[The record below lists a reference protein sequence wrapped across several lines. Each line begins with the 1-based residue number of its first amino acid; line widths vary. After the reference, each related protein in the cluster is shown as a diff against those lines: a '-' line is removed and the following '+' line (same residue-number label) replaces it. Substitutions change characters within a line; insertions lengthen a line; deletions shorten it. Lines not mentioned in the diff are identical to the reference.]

1 MSTDEHA
8 LTRGEALHQQIARS
22 IRNQIHA
29 GRLRDG
35 ETLPSS
41 RQLAEDWKVS
51 VYTINEA
58 MRLLAEDGL
67 VVNHSRSR
75 RLINYPGETT
85 PTPWRPDTPQV
96 LLVGGFPGS
105 GKSEL
110 ARVLARLTGWPML
123 DKDTL
128 TRPVVEA
135 ALEILERSPHD
146 RESSVYLDRI
156 RPREYEA
163 TEAAYLENVECGNSA
178 IVAAPFLREFKDKA
192 WVDRATASI
201 TARGG
206 HATLV
211 WVYCDA
217 ETMHRYMRQRGA
229 ARDATKLADWP
240 AYLGS
245 IDLDMRPPAPF
256 ELIDNSASSAPL
268 QVQASTLVDKV
279 LKTSARG

>member
-1 MSTDEHA
+1 MTTDGHA

-22 IRNQIHA
+22 IRNQIQA

-35 ETLPSS
+35 ETLRSS

-51 VYTINEA
+51 VFTINEA
-58 MRLLAEDGL
+58 MKVLAEEGL
-67 VVNHSRSR
+67 VENVSRSR
-75 RLINYPGETT
+75 RLVRFQGETKA
-85 PTPWRPDTPQV
+85 TPWRPSTPQV
-96 LLVGGFPGS
+96 LMVGGFPGS
-105 GKSEL
+105 GKTEL

-135 ALEILERSPHD
+135 ALEILEHSPHD
-146 RESSVYLDRI
+146 RESSEYQQLI

-163 TEAAYLENVECGNSA
+163 TEATYLENIECGNSA
-178 IVAAPFLREFKDKA
+178 IVAAPFIREFRDKA

-201 TARGG
+201 ATRGG
-206 HATLV
+206 QTTFL
-211 WVYCDA
+211 WVYCDP

-240 AYLGS
+240 AYLES
-245 IDLDMRPPAPF
+245 IDLDMRPQGPF
-256 ELIDNSASSAPL
+256 ELIDNSASSSPL
-268 QVQASTLVDKV
+268 QVQASALVDKV
-279 LKTSARG
+279 LRASA

>member
-1 MSTDEHA
+1 MTTDGHA
-8 LTRGEALHQQIARS
+8 LTRGEALHLQIARS
-22 IRNQIHA
+22 IRNQIQA

-35 ETLPSS
+35 EPLPSS
-41 RQLAEDWKVS
+41 RSLAEEWKVS

-58 MRLLAEDGL
+58 MRVLAEEGL

-75 RLINYPGETT
+75 RLINFPGETT
-85 PTPWRPDTPQV
+85 PTPWRPATPQV
-96 LLVGGFPGS
+96 LLVGGYPGS

-135 ALEILERSPHD
+135 ALEILDHSPND
-146 RESSVYLDRI
+146 RESPEYLDRI

-163 TEAAYLENVECGNSA
+163 TEATYLENVECGNSA
-178 IVAAPFLREFKDKA
+178 IVAAPFLREFRDKP
-192 WVDRATASI
+192 WVDRTTASI

-206 HATLV
+206 QATLV

-240 AYLGS
+240 AYLDG
-245 IDLDMRPPAPF
+245 IDLDMRPPGAF
-256 ELIDNSASSAPL
+256 ELIDNSASSSPL
-268 QVQASTLVDKV
+268 QVQASSLVDKV
-279 LKTSARG
+279 LKASA

>member
-1 MSTDEHA
+1 MTTDGHP

-22 IRNQIHA
+22 IRNQIQS

-35 ETLPSS
+35 EPLPSS
-41 RQLAEDWKVS
+41 RQMAEEWNVS
-51 VYTINEA
+51 VYTITEA
-58 MRLLAEDGL
+58 TKILAAEGL

-75 RLINYPGETT
+75 RLVNFPGETT
-85 PTPWRPDTPQV
+85 PTPWRPATPQV

-135 ALEILERSPHD
+135 ALEILDHSPHD
-146 RESSVYLDRI
+146 RESPEYVQQI
-156 RPREYEA
+156 RPREYEV

-178 IVAAPFLREFKDKA
+178 IVAAPFIREFQDKP
-192 WVDRATASI
+192 WVDRTTASI

-206 HATLV
+206 VTTMV
-211 WVYCDA
+211 WVYCDP

-229 ARDATKLADWP
+229 ARDSTKLADWP
-240 AYLGS
+240 TYLES
-245 IDLDMRPPAPF
+245 INLDMRPQGPY
-256 ELIDNSASSAPL
+256 ELIDNSASSSPL
-268 QVQASTLVDKV
+268 QVQASALVDKV
-279 LKTSARG
+279 LKASA